1 MKFRFSILLAI
12 AALSVAGCAAY
23 FSVYGLSQLF
33 AGASTAVIIM
43 ASTLEFS
50 KLIAASFLH
59 RYWNN
64 ITKSLKIYLTVGV
77 VVLVTIT
84 SGGIYGFLSSAYQE
98 SKTKYN
104 LENGEIVLLE
114 NKKKLFEKGIK
125 SDEKTIENKT
135 KRVDQLTNLRNT
147 QEARID
153 SLYKHGNI
161 SAAKKVRDDIKNA
174 DKEIQKLTLEI
185 DKTNDKIAVLSDSV
199 AVYDNMML
207 EVESNSSV
215 AAELGP
221 LKYLSELTGKPMDSV
236 VNYFILLLIFVFDPL
251 AISLVI
257 ATNKVMTM
265 ENEERARNKKED
277 EPNKDDEIKI
287 DITPTEPIV
296 DENMNQ
302 QIEVIRNATE
312 KALES
317 KEASIEFLTEAG
329 IINNEEVI
337 EEIKEEE
344 IKEEEIKEEE
354 IKVEENIEEGV
365 QETIEVNVE
374 ESIPVTKEPINEII
388 EEVKVEEPIKQPV
401 IATGRIERKDI
412 KEVKEQE
419 RGFSVKI
426 PKNKSNNGI
435 ERMDNNG
442 FDAIIRKK

>member
-1 MKFRFSILLAI
+1 
-12 AALSVAGCAAY
+12 
-23 FSVYGLSQLF
+23 
-33 AGASTAVIIM
+33 M

-104 LENGEIVLLE
+104 LENGEISLLE

-125 SDEKTIENKT
+125 SDEKIIENKT

-185 DKTNDKIAVLSDSV
+185 DNTNDKIAVLSDSV
-199 AVYDNMML
+199 AVYDNLML

-221 LKYLSELTGKPMDSV
+221 LKYLSELTGKPMDTV

-265 ENEERARNKKED
+265 ENEERAKNNIK
-277 EPNKDDEIKI
+277 DEIKVEDKPIEDIFI
-287 DITPTEPIV
+287 DDKTKK
-296 DENMNQ
+296 
-302 QIEVIRNATE
+302 QIEVIQAATE
-312 KALES
+312 KATES
-317 KEASIEFLTEAG
+317 KEASIDFLKEAG
-329 IINNEEVI
+329 IILEEKIEEVI
-337 EEIKEEE
+337 EEKTPETI
-344 IKEEEIKEEE
+344 
-354 IKVEENIEEGV
+354 IEEGV
-365 QETIEVNVE
+365 QESIEVNIE
-374 ESIPVTKEPINEII
+374 EPITPIEEPKEEIKKEPKII
-388 EEVKVEEPIKQPV
+388 EEPIKEPV

-419 RGFSVKI
+419 RGFSVRI
-426 PKNKSNNGI
+426 PKNKSNNDI
-435 ERMDNNG
+435 QRLDNNG
-442 FDAIIRKK
+442 FDVIITKK

>member
-64 ITKSLKIYLTVGV
+64 ITKSLKIYLTIGV

-104 LENGEIVLLE
+104 LENGEISLLE

-125 SDEKTIENKT
+125 SDEKIIENKT

-174 DKEIQKLTLEI
+174 DKEIQKLTLDI

-199 AVYDNMML
+199 AVYDNLML

-221 LKYLSELTGKPMDSV
+221 LKYLAELTGKPMDTV

-265 ENEERARNKKED
+265 ENEERAKNNIK
-277 EPNKDDEIKI
+277 DEIKI
-287 DITPTEPIV
+287 EDKPIQDIFIDDKTKK
-296 DENMNQ
+296 
-302 QIEVIRNATE
+302 QIEVIQSATE
-312 KALES
+312 KATES
-317 KEASIEFLTEAG
+317 KEASIDFLKEAG
-329 IINNEEVI
+329 IILEEEKIEEVI
-337 EEIKEEE
+337 EEKIEQV
-344 IKEEEIKEEE
+344 
-354 IKVEENIEEGV
+354 VEEKTPEIIIEEGV
-365 QETIEVNVE
+365 QESIEVNME
-374 ESIPVTKEPINEII
+374 EPITPI
-388 EEVKVEEPIKQPV
+388 EQPKEEPIKEPV

-419 RGFSVKI
+419 RGFSVRI

-435 ERMDNNG
+435 QRLDNNG
-442 FDAIIRKK
+442 FDVIITKK

>member
-33 AGASTAVIIM
+33 AGASTAVVIM

-50 KLIAASFLH
+50 KIIAVSFLH

-64 ITKSLKIYLTVGV
+64 ITKTLKIYLTLGV

-104 LENGEIVLLE
+104 LENGEISLLE
-114 NKKKLFEKGIK
+114 NKKKFFEKGIK
-125 SDEKTIENKT
+125 SDEKIIENKT

-174 DKEIQKLTLEI
+174 DKEIQKLTLDI
-185 DKTNDKIAVLSDSV
+185 DNTNDKIAILSDSV
-199 AVYDNMML
+199 AVYDNLML

-221 LKYLSELTGKPMDSV
+221 LKYLSELTGKPMDTV

-257 ATNKVMTM
+257 ATNKVMSI
-265 ENEERARNKKED
+265 ENEERAKNIIK
-277 EPNKDDEIKI
+277 DEIKI
-287 DITPTEPIV
+287 EDKPIQDIFIDNKTKK
-296 DENMNQ
+296 
-302 QIEVIRNATE
+302 QIEVIQAATE
-312 KALES
+312 KATES
-317 KEASIEFLTEAG
+317 KEASIEFLKEAG
-329 IINNEEVI
+329 IILEEEKMEDIVEDKVI
-337 EEIKEEE
+337 EEKTPEIITEEA
-344 IKEEEIKEEE
+344 
-354 IKVEENIEEGV
+354 V
-365 QETIEVNVE
+365 QESIEVNME
-374 ESIPVTKEPINEII
+374 EPITPI
-388 EEVKVEEPIKQPV
+388 EQPKEEPIKEPV

-419 RGFSVKI
+419 RGFSVRI

-435 ERMDNNG
+435 QRLDNNG
-442 FDAIIRKK
+442 FDVIITKK

>member
-104 LENGEIVLLE
+104 LENGEITLLE

-125 SDEKTIENKT
+125 SDEKIIENKT

-199 AVYDNMML
+199 AVYDNLML

-257 ATNKVMTM
+257 ATNKVITM
-265 ENEERARNKKED
+265 ENEERAKNNIK
-277 EPNKDDEIKI
+277 DEIKVENKPIEDIFI
-287 DITPTEPIV
+287 DDKTKK
-296 DENMNQ
+296 
-302 QIEVIRNATE
+302 QIEVIQSATE
-312 KALES
+312 KATES
-317 KEASIEFLTEAG
+317 KEASIDFLKEAG
-329 IINNEEVI
+329 IISEEKIEEVT
-337 EEIKEEE
+337 EEKLPETIT
-344 IKEEEIKEEE
+344 
-354 IKVEENIEEGV
+354 EEGV
-365 QETIEVNVE
+365 QESIEVNVE
-374 ESIPVTKEPINEII
+374 EPITVIQEPKEEIK
-388 EEVKVEEPIKQPV
+388 EEPKIIEEPIKEPV

-419 RGFSVKI
+419 RGFSVRI

-435 ERMDNNG
+435 QRLDNNG
-442 FDAIIRKK
+442 FDAIITKK

>member
-50 KLIAASFLH
+50 KIIAASFLH

-64 ITKSLKIYLTVGV
+64 ITKSLKIYLTLGV

-104 LENGEIVLLE
+104 LENGEISLLE

-125 SDEKTIENKT
+125 SDEKIIENKT

-185 DKTNDKIAVLSDSV
+185 DNTNDKIAILSDSV
-199 AVYDNMML
+199 AVYDNLML

-221 LKYLSELTGKPMDSV
+221 LKYLSELTGKPMDTV

-257 ATNKVMTM
+257 ATNKVMSM
-265 ENEERARNKKED
+265 ENEERTKNNIK
-277 EPNKDDEIKI
+277 DEIKI
-287 DITPTEPIV
+287 EDKPIQDIFIDDKTKK
-296 DENMNQ
+296 
-302 QIEVIRNATE
+302 QIEVIQSAAE
-312 KALES
+312 KATES
-317 KEASIEFLTEAG
+317 KEASIEFLKEAG
-329 IINNEEVI
+329 IILEEEKIEDVVEEEVI
-337 EEIKEEE
+337 EEKTPE
-344 IKEEEIKEEE
+344 IIT
-354 IKVEENIEEGV
+354 EEGV
-365 QETIEVNVE
+365 QESIEVNME
-374 ESIPVTKEPINEII
+374 EPITPI
-388 EEVKVEEPIKQPV
+388 EQPKEEPIKEPV

-435 ERMDNNG
+435 QRLDNNG
-442 FDAIIRKK
+442 FDAIITKK

>member
-104 LENGEIVLLE
+104 LENGEISLLE

-125 SDEKTIENKT
+125 SDEKIIENKT

-174 DKEIQKLTLEI
+174 DKEIQKLTLDI

-199 AVYDNMML
+199 AVYDNLML

-221 LKYLSELTGKPMDSV
+221 LKYLAELTGKPMDTV

-265 ENEERARNKKED
+265 ENEERAKNNIK
-277 EPNKDDEIKI
+277 DEIKVEDKPIEDIFI
-287 DITPTEPIV
+287 DDKTKK
-296 DENMNQ
+296 
-302 QIEVIRNATE
+302 QIEVIQAATE
-312 KALES
+312 KATES
-317 KEASIEFLTEAG
+317 KEASIDFLKEAG
-329 IINNEEVI
+329 IILEEEKIEEVI
-337 EEIKEEE
+337 EEKTPE
-344 IKEEEIKEEE
+344 II
-354 IKVEENIEEGV
+354 IEEGV
-365 QETIEVNVE
+365 QESIEVNME
-374 ESIPVTKEPINEII
+374 EPITPI
-388 EEVKVEEPIKQPV
+388 EQPKEEPIKEPV

-419 RGFSVKI
+419 RGFSVRI
-426 PKNKSNNGI
+426 PKNKSNNDI
-435 ERMDNNG
+435 QRLDNNG
-442 FDAIIRKK
+442 FDVIITKK